1 MLTKSR
7 QRENLE
13 NVRKF
18 LERLKYNAQ
27 NKKEIIHKLFSEIK
41 VANETP
47 SRYKQENF
55 EIPGEYHFKSLHM

>member
-41 VANETP
+41 VANKTP

-55 EIPGEYHFKSLHM
+55 EIPGEHHFKSLHM